1 MTETEL
7 ALADVAD
14 ALTALAL
21 AVLALTIVLIVL
33 TWSVDDVASRVHLFG
48 FMLRRLTPT
57 HPADSAPS
65 AASPAET
72 AVPVPTPAAQ
82 KAAKVRSEDHA

>member
-7 ALADVAD
+7 ALADVAA

-21 AVLALTIVLIVL
+21 AVLALTIALIL
-33 TWSVDDVASRVHLFG
+33 LSWSVDDVASRVHLFG

-57 HPADSAPS
+57 HPADSADS
-65 AASPAET
+65 AGET